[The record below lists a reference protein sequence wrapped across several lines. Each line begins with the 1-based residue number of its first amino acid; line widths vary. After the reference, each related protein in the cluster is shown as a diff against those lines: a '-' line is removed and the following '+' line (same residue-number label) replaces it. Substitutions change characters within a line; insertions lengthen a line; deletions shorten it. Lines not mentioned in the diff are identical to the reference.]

1 MLPEPNSRQGQAA
14 EKDQGEAF
22 MAARNEASA
31 KSEEEAKL
39 RAVPEAKAEAQMK
52 RELLQKKDQGRRR
65 STRHWQT
72 RN

>member
-1 MLPEPNSRQGQAA
+1 
-14 EKDQGEAF
+14 

-39 RAVPEAKAEAQMK
+39 RAVPEAKTEAQMK

>member
-1 MLPEPNSRQGQAA
+1 MRVAA

-39 RAVPEAKAEAQMK
+39 RAVPEAKTEAQMK

>member
-1 MLPEPNSRQGQAA
+1 MRVAA
-14 EKDQGEAF
+14 EKAAGEAF